1 MLAALDIASRRTIW
15 PMDADLADLDELMA
29 QSNAKARR
37 GRRIARLIFAEGVS
51 FAAVAGFVMIIATS
65 NQRGGYIAGP
75 GLMPWI
81 GPGLGV
87 LGILVGLAWMV
98 RILRADPEPDSS
110 AWRYRDR

>member
-1 MLAALDIASRRTIW
+1 
-15 PMDADLADLDELMA
+15 MDADLADLDELMA

-37 GRRIARLIFAEGVS
+37 GRASARSLFTAVLIFLA
-51 FAAVAGFVMIIATS
+51 FAAFLFLSTNTS
-65 NQRGGYIAGP
+65 HPLFEP
-75 GLMPWI
+75 GLIEWI
-81 GPGLGV
+81 GPGLGI

>member
-1 MLAALDIASRRTIW
+1 
-15 PMDADLADLDELMA
+15 MDADLADLDEFMA

-51 FAAVAGFVMIIATS
+51 FVPVAGFVMIIAAS
-65 NQRGGYIAGP
+65 NQRGSLIADP
-75 GLMPWI
+75 GLTPWI
-81 GPGLGV
+81 APSFGV

>member
-1 MLAALDIASRRTIW
+1 
-15 PMDADLADLDELMA
+15 MDADLAELDEFMA

-37 GRRIARLIFAEGVS
+37 GRANARGLVAAVLVLLAFVAVLLLSLPNTIGTLAEPGLVERIA
-51 FAAVAGFVMIIATS
+51 
-65 NQRGGYIAGP
+65 P
-75 GLMPWI
+75 GI
-81 GPGLGV
+81 GI

>member
-1 MLAALDIASRRTIW
+1 
-15 PMDADLADLDELMA
+15 MDADLAELDEFMA

-37 GRRIARLIFAEGVS
+37 GRTSARGL
-51 FAAVAGFVMIIATS
+51 FAAGLVVLAFVTLLLLNLPSAI
-65 NQRGGYIAGP
+65 GPLLEP
-75 GLMPWI
+75 GLIEWI
-81 GPGLGV
+81 APGMGILGI